1 MSEIRTRTSWN
12 PDNVGAAGAGLIREI
27 EGSVPD
33 HLHDW
38 WTHDLW
44 CLHSA
49 AWWRRHWELTGI
61 MDIDL
66 ADTMPNGW
74 KVWLDW
80 QNAVAPE
87 NETEIKALEAD
98 AGSWL
103 GYVRVV
109 GRRNGKVN
117 LSDPIAC
124 IPPQYVKKPL
134 LRHEES

>member
-1 MSEIRTRTSWN
+1 MGI
-12 PDNVGAAGAGLIREI
+12 PGDGLIREI
-27 EGSVPD
+27 EGSIPA
-33 HLHDW
+33 HLRDW

-49 AWWRRHWELTGI
+49 AWWRRHWERTGI
-61 MDIDL
+61 MHIDL

-80 QNAVAPE
+80 QKAVAPD

-98 AGSWL
+98 GGSWL

-109 GRRNGKVN
+109 GHRNGKVS
-117 LSDPIAC
+117 LTDPIAC

-134 LRHEES
+134 LRLEQS